1 MPVATTTVVLYLAD
15 LGAGVAA
22 EDVTAQLKK
31 TLANR
36 SRQRRIAKAVSRAAA
51 KGGIDV
57 KPALLRAWLRREDV
71 QQQLVLGTHESVET
85 ALKRLAWVME
95 GSEEARTERALRLV
109 ELTCRQ
115 YLVAQ
120 SPQEATAVAAAQTQA
135 LVSAEGQETRREILH
150 GLDSIATLVGQL
162 DSSAV
167 FDEDLGRLH
176 AWRAS
181 EARALAES
189 WSGVNQVV
197 QLFVRSQDRRALLE
211 SWSTQR
217 PDILEN
223 APGSVWCWLGQ
234 VANDF
239 GWRRI
244 AVDLIQHGV
253 TRGVSDP
260 AYWWARA
267 ALAVDS
273 DEPGNEQARRDLLA
287 NAAANPHPLGR
298 ALEGLLDEDW
308 SRAQAALE
316 EWDAS
321 AGADRAIKALIR
333 ADCARAQDQLDAAI
347 GILEE
352 GARVEPEASGPTLHL
367 AELLLSRGYRGH
379 TVSRMAD
386 FTRAQALS
394 VHARDTRRQWGGD
407 SVAAILVAV
416 KASALAS
423 DLNRTWRFT
432 RAEPE
437 GDATPSEAADPRLR
451 REAAVLAAMTMRT
464 QIAESLATDLQDPYI
479 TEVVAGYNAMNEEDF
494 ATAEGHWLQA
504 WTHAESVFS
513 RLQVARSLAPLGL
526 RLPDLSDLEAEQ
538 PDMVAEIRAIHEVMA
553 AGAGE
558 RLAKLRAHAHEY
570 EQIAVLL
577 AQELTL
583 EGDFLQAAEV
593 LDEAAKRWGL
603 PLLMQMAG
611 DRYSKAGEYER
622 AVQACRGARTLAGQ
636 GWPGEL
642 EALGTEFN
650 ALEAL
655 GREDESIFVVR
666 RMTLLAPDNDDAR
679 WVLVKCLVRQAN
691 AEAAFAALCHRGRP
705 IRPRTRE
712 EARTWINLLTHADR
726 SPYYLPRALDEL
738 EQWRDDEEVAGVFL
752 TNITVGLGQRDNY
765 PEQAELGRLH
775 ASTEDYAERFPE
787 SPVFR
792 RFTVSEEDPFG
803 DLATILRERQLDP
816 ALQDLQAKVSSGQL
830 PLGLGAEVH
839 RLSYAEASLKRAAG
853 FVFSHVPGSTA
864 EDLDELLQL
873 VGAGPVVFD
882 TTVGV
887 TLLALNEGLRE
898 QLLGR
903 FATLE
908 STGAAYRDARAA
920 QQSLTLRPT
929 MSMYWDAEAETPR
942 LSEITSEDADRLAGR
957 ADQLVELL
965 TTTRRRDWQVRHFTE
980 LNMSGAWINI
990 VDYAVA
996 NDLPLWSDD
1005 VVLRGLARQVGC
1017 TAFGTID
1024 LIEALAEVGQ
1034 LGAEDAQ
1041 DAKATLLTEFHAL
1054 LAFDQDLFRQ
1064 AAQID
1069 GWKAGGTAA
1078 ALTWPDVWRSPSGVM
1093 EFATHAMGQAVQNSR
1108 EHLVAWVEAT
1118 ATGLAKLGE
1127 DDAGAAHNIG
1137 LLLQAC
1143 VGQAW
1148 MDPSVLP
1155 AVIEGARRVTRRHDG
1170 IEDPLQGLL
1179 VQIYRLATQE
1189 FNESAA
1195 AWVLLHWAQH
1205 LEGPDKHQATM
1216 FAAGMR

>member
-22 EDVTAQLKK
+22 QEVTAQLKK

-36 SRQRRIAKAVSRAAA
+36 SRRRRIAGAVSKAAA
-51 KGGIDV
+51 TEGIDV
-57 KPALLRAWLRREDV
+57 RPALLREWLRRDDV

-85 ALKRLAWVME
+85 AVNRLSWVME

-109 ELTCRQ
+109 ELTCQQ
-115 YLVAQ
+115 YLLAQ
-120 SPQEATAVAAAQTQA
+120 TSQEATAVTAAQTQA
-135 LVSAEGQETRREILH
+135 LVSAEGQKTRREIRD
-150 GLDSIATLVGQL
+150 GLDSITTLVGQL
-162 DSSAV
+162 DSNAV

-176 AWRAS
+176 AWRAA
-181 EARALAES
+181 EARTLAET
-189 WSGVNQVV
+189 WPGVNQVV
-197 QLFVRSQDRRALLE
+197 QLLVRSQDRRALLE
-211 SWSTQR
+211 SWSIQQ
-217 PDILEN
+217 PDVLEN

-239 GWRRI
+239 GWRRVAI
-244 AVDLIQHGV
+244 DLIHHGI

-260 AYWWARA
+260 GYWWARA
-267 ALAVDS
+267 ALAVDG
-273 DEPGNEQARRDLLA
+273 DEHGWEQTRRDLLG
-287 NAAANPHPLGR
+287 NAVSPHPLGR
-298 ALEGLLDEDW
+298 AQEALLDENW
-308 SRAQAALE
+308 SEAQAALE
-316 EWDAS
+316 AWDAP
-321 AGADRAIKALIR
+321 AGGDRAIRALIR
-333 ADCARAQDQLDAAI
+333 AECARAQGQLDAAI
-347 GILEE
+347 DILEE
-352 GARVEPEASGPTLHL
+352 GARLEPEATGPALHL

-379 TVSRMAD
+379 AVSRMLD

-394 VHARDTRRQWGGD
+394 VHARDSRRQWGGD

-432 RAEPE
+432 QAEPE
-437 GDATPSEAADPRLR
+437 GDATPAEAADPRLR

-464 QIAESLATDLQDPYI
+464 DVAKSLAADLRDPYI
-479 TEVVAGYNAMNEEDF
+479 VEVVAGYNALNEEDF
-494 ATAEGHWLQA
+494 AKAERHWMQA
-504 WTHAESVFS
+504 WTHADSVFS
-513 RLQVARSLAPLGL
+513 RLQVARSLAPLGM
-526 RLPDLSDLEAEQ
+526 RLPDLSALEAEQ
-538 PDMVAEIRAIHEVMA
+538 PDMVDEIRAIHEVMA
-553 AGAGE
+553 AGTGE

-577 AQELTL
+577 AQELSA

-603 PLLMQMAG
+603 PLLMKMAG
-611 DRYSKAGEYER
+611 ERYSKAGEYER
-622 AVQACRGARTLAGQ
+622 AVQACRGARTLAGEN
-636 GWPGEL
+636 WPGEL

-666 RMTLLAPDNDDAR
+666 RMTALAPDNDDAR

-752 TNITVGLGQRDNY
+752 TNITIGLGQRDND
-765 PEQAELGRLH
+765 PDQAEIGRLH

-792 RFTVSEEDPFG
+792 RLRISEEDPLG
-803 DLATILRERQLDP
+803 DLTTILRKRRLDP

-830 PLGLGAEVH
+830 PLGLAAEVH
-839 RLSYAEASLKRAAG
+839 RLPYAEASLKRAAG

-864 EDLDELLQL
+864 EDLEELLQL
-873 VGAGPVVFD
+873 IAAGPVVFD
-882 TTVGV
+882 TTAGV
-887 TLLALNEGLRE
+887 SLLALEKGLRE

-920 QQSLTLRPT
+920 QQSLALRPT
-929 MSMYWDAEAETPR
+929 MSMYWDREVDAPR
-942 LSEITSEDADRLAGR
+942 LSETSSEDADELARR
-957 ADQLVELL
+957 ADQLVRIL
-965 TTTRRRDWQVRHFTE
+965 TTTRRRDWQIRHFTE
-980 LNMSGAWINI
+980 LDMSGAWLNI

-996 NDLPLWSDD
+996 NALPFWSDD
-1005 VVLRGLARQVGC
+1005 VVLRGLARQAGC

-1024 LIEALAEVGQ
+1024 LIEALATVGQ
-1034 LGAEDAQ
+1034 LDADTAQ
-1041 DAKATLLTEFHAL
+1041 GAKATLLTEFHAL
-1054 LAFDQDLFRQ
+1054 LAFDQELFRQ
-1064 AAQID
+1064 AAQLD

-1078 ALTWPDVWRSPSGVM
+1078 ALTWPDVWRSPSIVM
-1093 EFATHAMGQAVQNSR
+1093 QFATHAMGQAAERSR
-1108 EHLVAWVEAT
+1108 EHLSAWVEAT

-1127 DDAGAAHNIG
+1127 DDAGASHNVG
-1137 LLLQAC
+1137 LLLQSC
-1143 VGQAW
+1143 LGQTW
-1148 MDPSVLP
+1148 MDPSLLP
-1155 AVIEGARRVTRRHDG
+1155 AVIEGARRVTRLHGG
-1170 IEDPLQGLL
+1170 IEDPLQALL
-1179 VQIYRLATQE
+1179 ELIYRVATEQ

-1205 LEGPDKHQATM
+1205 LDGPDKHQATI